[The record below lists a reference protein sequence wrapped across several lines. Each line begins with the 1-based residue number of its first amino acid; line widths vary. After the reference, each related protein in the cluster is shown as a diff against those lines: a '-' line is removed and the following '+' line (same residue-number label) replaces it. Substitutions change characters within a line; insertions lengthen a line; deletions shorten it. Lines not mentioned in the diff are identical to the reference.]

1 MKKEIFAIPIFED
14 KVDLNKINLPDVDI
28 EPTWDSGVPSTFS
41 TKLEFPEETY
51 NHLSDIINKNLY
63 EANLLG
69 ANAKFGH
76 VWYNRYDKHHYQ
88 DAHLHPH
95 CQWSFIIYVDI
106 RPKTSF
112 LNPSMGLIQNQMGNN
127 LEAFPLDYKPDLEP
141 GSIIIFPSFLMHMVN
156 SGNEGTTISGNI
168 YMKYY

>member
-14 KVDLNKINLPDVDI
+14 KVDIEKIKLPEMVC
-28 EPTWDSGVPSTFS
+28 EPTWDAGVPSTFAK
-41 TKLEFPEETY
+41 KLPLDQEAYE
-51 NHLSDIINKNLY
+51 HLSSIINQNLY
-63 EANLLG
+63 DGNLLG
-69 ANAKFGH
+69 ANPKFGH
-76 VWYNRYDKHHYQ
+76 IWYNRYDKHHYQ
-88 DAHLHPH
+88 DAHIHPG

-156 SGNEGTTISGNI
+156 SGNEGTTISGNV
-168 YMKYY
+168 YMDYC